1 MMKYIIHTL
10 TILFFFSLLVLVC
23 FDSTASETTHR
34 GKLSITEIRMQI
46 VGDSI
51 ELSFHCVPEQFVLKG
66 KERIVVIPMISD
78 GINQSQFL
86 PFVIVGKK
94 GKMSFLWSS
103 DYRNG
108 MKIVKHKQEFVYR
121 EKMKYEKWMKGG
133 LVKSCTK
140 QAKLITVPVCG
151 RILQNPAPEE
161 LEFIRKENQLLGF
174 IKKSGLRTIFM
185 EADER
190 LKKDFYNHYK
200 TT

>member
-23 FDSTASETTHR
+23 FDSMASETTHR
-34 GKLSITEIRMQI
+34 GKLSITEIRIQV

-51 ELSFHCVPEQFVLKG
+51 ELSFNCIPERFVLKG

-121 EKMKYEKWMKGG
+121 EKMRVGVYHKKESTFGLYQKIGSTYNFYGSRREIEK
-133 LVKSCTK
+133 
-140 QAKLITVPVCG
+140 
-151 RILQNPAPEE
+151 R
-161 LEFIRKENQLLGF
+161 LL
-174 IKKSGLRTIFM
+174 
-185 EADER
+185 
-190 LKKDFYNHYK
+190 
-200 TT
+200 

>member
-23 FDSTASETTHR
+23 FDSMASETTHR
-34 GKLSITEIRMQI
+34 GKLSITEIRIQV

-51 ELSFHCVPEQFVLKG
+51 ELSFNCVPERFVLKG

-133 LVKSCTK
+133 LLSFQGLVKSCTK
-140 QAKLITVPVCG
+140 HAKLITVPVCG
-151 RILQNPAPEE
+151 KRIDRTEKPLEDNQRRCNDCRPECT
-161 LEFIRKENQLLGF
+161 G
-174 IKKSGLRTIFM
+174 
-185 EADER
+185 
-190 LKKDFYNHYK
+190 
-200 TT
+200 

>member
-51 ELSFHCVPEQFVLKG
+51 ELSFHCVPERFVLKG

-133 LVKSCTK
+133 LLSFQGLVKSCTK
-140 QAKLITVPVCG
+140 QAKPV
-151 RILQNPAPEE
+151 
-161 LEFIRKENQLLGF
+161 
-174 IKKSGLRTIFM
+174 
-185 EADER
+185 
-190 LKKDFYNHYK
+190 DFPSIVF
-200 TT
+200 